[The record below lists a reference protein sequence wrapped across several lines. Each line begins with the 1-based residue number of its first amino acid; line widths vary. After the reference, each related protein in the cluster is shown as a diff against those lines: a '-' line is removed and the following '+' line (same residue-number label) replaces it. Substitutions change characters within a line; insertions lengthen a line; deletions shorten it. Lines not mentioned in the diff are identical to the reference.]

1 MPQCPESPLACGA
14 PLPTPRHASCAAS
27 LPHALHVRAHDKAQ
41 DTQTGTAAGT
51 PLQATSEQG
60 GRSSS
65 LLLTPAA
72 RGMSVASHRRGGHPS
87 SASAEPDDRISL
99 EAGGRIRPGA
109 RGSRELLRCRCS
121 RESLEAG
128 SARAL
133 TPICDAGRSNFGRR
147 RVLPRAGA
155 SRCRLRSPS
164 DQQRQQC
171 QRQQHQQP
179 QQRQLLPCTQAKF
192 LQLPLSDG

>member
-99 EAGGRIRPGA
+99 EAEERIRAGA

-121 RESLEAG
+121 RVEEPAPSLRRGSLEDVPAG
-128 SARAL
+128 
-133 TPICDAGRSNFGRR
+133 
-147 RVLPRAGA
+147 
-155 SRCRLRSPS
+155 
-164 DQQRQQC
+164 QRITAAPA
-171 QRQQHQQP
+171 QP
-179 QQRQLLPCTQAKF
+179 QPAAPAPALATSEAVASVRLNREISAMKMF
-192 LQLPLSDG
+192 